1 MTPLSVDKTSPAAV
15 TAPTLSPD
23 APPEPERAAPV
34 STRAKCGKIALLITE
49 DWFALS
55 HFRPLISLLTEI
67 AASVVVVTRS
77 SGRLREIEALGARTL
92 EFDFR
97 RGSNNQA
104 LAAQVAFKLARLI
117 KRERPDV
124 VHLIAMKPIVLGG
137 LALRLVAVP
146 HVVVH
151 ITGQGLAGIATDP
164 LLRLYRF
171 GMLRVLASLVRK
183 PNAQLLVENPDDL
196 AMVRKVAPNL
206 GSRFAI
212 LGGAGVDPDAF
223 PALPPPHHAVPVAAH
238 VGRMI
243 RSKGIDLLMQAYER
257 LLADGIGLRLDLYGS
272 SDSENPEAVPP
283 QEILAWCQRTG
294 AHWYGPVA
302 DVAAVWKGADM
313 FVLAS
318 RGGEGLPRA
327 LLEAASSARPL
338 VVTDVPGNRHFVRD
352 GVEGLLVPP
361 GDVAALSSALKS
373 LAGDS
378 DRRCRMGQAA
388 RRRLLE
394 GFTEQHVRSALRA
407 SYAAMLAGDRGG

>member
-1 MTPLSVDKTSPAAV
+1 VTRLSVDKIPPA
-15 TAPTLSPD
+15 PRDCLDTLRPD
-23 APPEPERAAPV
+23 VPPEPERAAPV

-55 HFRPLISLLTEI
+55 HFRPLISLLAEI
-67 AASVVVVTRS
+67 AGSVVVITRS
-77 SGRLREIEALGARTL
+77 SGRLPEIEALGARTVD
-92 EFDFR
+92 FDFR

-104 LAAQVAFKLARLI
+104 LAAQVAFRLSRLI

-137 LALRLVAVP
+137 LALRLVDVP
-146 HVVVH
+146 HAVVH

-171 GMLRVLASLVRK
+171 AMLRVLATLVRK

-223 PALPPPHHAVPVAAH
+223 PALPAPHHAVPVAAH

-243 RSKGIDLLMQAYER
+243 RSKGIDLLMGAYER
-257 LLADGIGLRLDLYGS
+257 LLAEGVRLRLELYGS
-272 SDSENPEAVPP
+272 SDSDNPEAIPP

-352 GVEGLLVPP
+352 GVEGLIVPP

-373 LAGDS
+373 LASDS
-378 DRRCRMGQAA
+378 DRRCQMGQAA
-388 RRRLLE
+388 RQRLLE
-394 GFTEQHVRSALRA
+394 GFTEHHVRSALRA
-407 SYAAMLAGDRGG
+407 SYAALLAGGN

>member
-1 MTPLSVDKTSPAAV
+1 
-15 TAPTLSPD
+15 
-23 APPEPERAAPV
+23 V
-34 STRAKCGKIALLITE
+34 STRANCGKIALLIPE
-49 DWFALS
+49 DWYALS

-67 AASVVVVTRS
+67 AKSVVVITRS
-77 SGRLREIEALGARTL
+77 SGRLHEIEALGARTVA
-92 EFDFR
+92 FDFR

-104 LAAQVAFKLARLI
+104 LAAQVTFRLARLI
-117 KRERPDV
+117 RRERPDV

-137 LALRLVAVP
+137 LALSLVSVP

-151 ITGQGLAGIATDP
+151 ITGQGLAGIATEP

-171 GMLRVLASLVRK
+171 AMLRVLASLVKK
-183 PNAQLLVENPDDL
+183 PNARLLVENPDDL
-196 AMVRKVAPNL
+196 AMVRKIAPNL
-206 GSRFAI
+206 GARFAV

-243 RSKGIDLLMQAYER
+243 RSKGIELLMQAYER
-257 LLADGIGLRLDLYGS
+257 LLADGVRLRLDLYGS
-272 SDSENPEAVPP
+272 SDADNPEAVPP

-294 AHWYGPVA
+294 AHWHGAVA

-338 VVTDVPGNRHFVRD
+338 IVTDVPGNRHFVRD
-352 GVEGLLVPP
+352 GIEGLLVPP
-361 GDVAALSSALKS
+361 DDVGALSSALAS
-373 LAGDS
+373 LAGDP
-378 DRRCRMGQAA
+378 DRRCQMGQAA

-394 GFTEQHVRSALRA
+394 GFTEQHVRSTLRA
-407 SYAAMLAGDRGG
+407 SYAAMLAGDGEG

>member
-1 MTPLSVDKTSPAAV
+1 
-15 TAPTLSPD
+15 
-23 APPEPERAAPV
+23 
-34 STRAKCGKIALLITE
+34 
-49 DWFALS
+49 
-55 HFRPLISLLTEI
+55 
-67 AASVVVVTRS
+67 
-77 SGRLREIEALGARTL
+77 
-92 EFDFR
+92 
-97 RGSNNQA
+97 
-104 LAAQVAFKLARLI
+104 
-117 KRERPDV
+117 
-124 VHLIAMKPIVLGG
+124 
-137 LALRLVAVP
+137 
-146 HVVVH
+146 
-151 ITGQGLAGIATDP
+151 LAGIASAP

-171 GMLRVLASLVRK
+171 GMLRVLASLVAK
-183 PNAQLLVENPDDL
+183 PSSHLLVENPDDL
-196 AMVRKVAPNL
+196 ALVRKLAPSL
-206 GSRFAI
+206 GARFAI

-223 PALPPPHHAVPVAAH
+223 PALPPPQHAVPVAAH

>member
-1 MTPLSVDKTSPAAV
+1 M
-15 TAPTLSPD
+15 
-23 APPEPERAAPV
+23 
-34 STRAKCGKIALLITE
+34 STRANCGKIALLITE

-67 AASVVVVTRS
+67 AKSVVVITRS
-77 SGRLREIEALGARTL
+77 SGRLHEIEALGARTVA
-92 EFDFR
+92 FDFR

-104 LAAQVAFKLARLI
+104 LAAQVTFRLARLI
-117 KRERPDV
+117 RRERPDV

-137 LALRLVAVP
+137 LALSLASVP

-151 ITGQGLAGIATDP
+151 ITGQGLAGIATEP

-171 GMLRVLASLVRK
+171 AMLRVLASLVKK
-183 PNAQLLVENPDDL
+183 PNARLLVENPDDL
-196 AMVRKVAPNL
+196 AMVRKIAPNL
-206 GSRFAI
+206 GARFAV

-243 RSKGIDLLMQAYER
+243 RSKGIDLLMLAYER
-257 LLADGIGLRLDLYGS
+257 LLADGVRLRLDLYGS
-272 SDSENPEAVPP
+272 SDADNPEAVPA
-283 QEILAWCQRTG
+283 QEILAWCLRTG
-294 AHWYGPVA
+294 AHWHGPVA
-302 DVAAVWKGADM
+302 DVAAVWKGAEM

-338 VVTDVPGNRHFVRD
+338 IVTDVPGNRHFVRD
-352 GVEGLLVPP
+352 GIEGLLVPP
-361 GDVAALSSALKS
+361 DDVGALSSALAS
-373 LAGDS
+373 LAGDP
-378 DRRCRMGQAA
+378 DRRCQMGQAA

-394 GFTEQHVRSALRA
+394 GFTEQHVRSTLRA
-407 SYAAMLAGDRGG
+407 SYAAMLAGDGEG

>member
-1 MTPLSVDKTSPAAV
+1 
-15 TAPTLSPD
+15 
-23 APPEPERAAPV
+23 V
-34 STRAKCGKIALLITE
+34 STRANCGKIALLITE

-55 HFRPLISLLTEI
+55 HFRPLVSLLTEI
-67 AASVVVVTRS
+67 AKSVVVITRS
-77 SGRLREIEALGARTL
+77 SGRLHEIEALGARTVA
-92 EFDFR
+92 FDFR

-104 LAAQVAFKLARLI
+104 LAAQVTFRLARLI
-117 KRERPDV
+117 RRERPDV

-137 LALRLVAVP
+137 LALSLVSVP

-151 ITGQGLAGIATDP
+151 ITGQGLAGIATEP

-171 GMLRVLASLVRK
+171 AMLRVLASLVKK
-183 PNAQLLVENPDDL
+183 PNARLLVENPDDL
-196 AMVRKVAPNL
+196 AMVRKIAPNL
-206 GSRFAI
+206 GARFAV

-243 RSKGIDLLMQAYER
+243 RSKGIELLMQAYER
-257 LLADGIGLRLDLYGS
+257 LLADGVRLRLDLYGS
-272 SDSENPEAVPP
+272 SDADNPEAVPP

-294 AHWYGPVA
+294 AHWHGAVA

-338 VVTDVPGNRHFVRD
+338 IVTDVPGNRHFVRD
-352 GVEGLLVPP
+352 GIEGLLVPP
-361 GDVAALSSALKS
+361 DDVGALSSALAS
-373 LAGDS
+373 LAGDP
-378 DRRCRMGQAA
+378 DRRCQMGQAA

-394 GFTEQHVRSALRA
+394 GFTEQHVRSTLRA
-407 SYAAMLAGDRGG
+407 SYAAMLAGDGEG

>member
-1 MTPLSVDKTSPAAV
+1 M
-15 TAPTLSPD
+15 
-23 APPEPERAAPV
+23 

-67 AASVVVVTRS
+67 ARSVVVITRS
-77 SGRLREIEALGARTL
+77 SGRLHEIEALGARTVA
-92 EFDFR
+92 FDFR

-104 LAAQVAFKLARLI
+104 LAAQVTVRLARLI

-137 LALRLVAVP
+137 LALSLASVP

-151 ITGQGLAGIATDP
+151 ITGQGLAGIARHP

-171 GMLRVLASLVRK
+171 AMLRVLASLVK
-183 PNAQLLVENPDDL
+183 QPNARLLVENPDDL
-196 AMVRKVAPNL
+196 AMVRKIVPNL
-206 GSRFAI
+206 GDRFAI

-257 LLADGIGLRLDLYGS
+257 LLADGVRLRLDLYGS
-272 SDSENPEAVPP
+272 SDADNPEAVPP
-283 QEILAWCQRTG
+283 QEIEAWCQRTG
-294 AHWYGPVA
+294 AHWHGPVA

-338 VVTDVPGNRHFVRD
+338 IVTDVPGNRHFVRN

-361 GDVAALSSALKS
+361 DDVGALSSALAS
-373 LAGDS
+373 LAGNP
-378 DRRCRMGQAA
+378 DRRCQMGQAA

-394 GFTEQHVRSALRA
+394 GFTEQHVRGTLRA
-407 SYAAMLAGDRGG
+407 SYAAMLAGGGEA

>member
-1 MTPLSVDKTSPAAV
+1 M
-15 TAPTLSPD
+15 
-23 APPEPERAAPV
+23 
-34 STRAKCGKIALLITE
+34 STRANCGKIALLITE

-55 HFRPLISLLTEI
+55 HFRPLVSLLTEI
-67 AASVVVVTRS
+67 AKSVVVITRS
-77 SGRLREIEALGARTL
+77 SGRLHEIEALGARTVA
-92 EFDFR
+92 FDFR

-104 LAAQVAFKLARLI
+104 LAAQVTFRLARLI
-117 KRERPDV
+117 RRERPDV

-137 LALRLVAVP
+137 LALSLVSVP

-151 ITGQGLAGIATDP
+151 ITGQGLAGIATEP

-171 GMLRVLASLVRK
+171 AMLRVLASLVKK
-183 PNAQLLVENPDDL
+183 PNARLLVENPDDL
-196 AMVRKVAPNL
+196 AMVRKIAPNL
-206 GSRFAI
+206 GARFAV

-243 RSKGIDLLMQAYER
+243 RSKGIELLMQAYER
-257 LLADGIGLRLDLYGS
+257 LLADGVRLRLDLYGS
-272 SDSENPEAVPP
+272 SDADNPEAVPP

-294 AHWYGPVA
+294 AHWHGAVA

-338 VVTDVPGNRHFVRD
+338 IVTDVPGNRHFVRD
-352 GVEGLLVPP
+352 GIEGLLVPP
-361 GDVAALSSALKS
+361 DDVGALSSALAS
-373 LAGDS
+373 LAGDP
-378 DRRCRMGQAA
+378 DRRCQMGQAA

-394 GFTEQHVRSALRA
+394 GFTEQHVRSTLRA
-407 SYAAMLAGDRGG
+407 SYAAMLAGDGEG

>member
-1 MTPLSVDKTSPAAV
+1 M
-15 TAPTLSPD
+15 
-23 APPEPERAAPV
+23 
-34 STRAKCGKIALLITE
+34 STRANCGKIALLITE

-67 AASVVVVTRS
+67 AKSVVVITRS
-77 SGRLREIEALGARTL
+77 SGRLHEIEALGARTVA
-92 EFDFR
+92 FDFR

-104 LAAQVAFKLARLI
+104 LAAQVTFRLARLI
-117 KRERPDV
+117 RRERPDV

-137 LALRLVAVP
+137 LALSLVSVP

-151 ITGQGLAGIATDP
+151 ITGQGLAGIATEP

-171 GMLRVLASLVRK
+171 AMLRVLASLVKK
-183 PNAQLLVENPDDL
+183 PNARLLVENPDDL
-196 AMVRKVAPNL
+196 AMVRKIAPNL
-206 GSRFAI
+206 GARFAV

-243 RSKGIDLLMQAYER
+243 RSKGIELLMQAYER
-257 LLADGIGLRLDLYGS
+257 LLADGVRLRLDLYGS
-272 SDSENPEAVPP
+272 SDADNPEAVPP

-294 AHWYGPVA
+294 AHWHGAVA

-338 VVTDVPGNRHFVRD
+338 IVTDVPGNRHFVRD
-352 GVEGLLVPP
+352 GIEGLLVPP
-361 GDVAALSSALKS
+361 DDVGALSSALAS
-373 LAGDS
+373 LAGDP
-378 DRRCRMGQAA
+378 DRRCQMGQAA

-394 GFTEQHVRSALRA
+394 GFTEQHVRSTLRA
-407 SYAAMLAGDRGG
+407 SYAAMLAGDGEG